1 MSIDAYKI
9 AVQISLVEN
18 VTRGLATLSRYFKA
32 THTDAAALEA
42 RIAKIGKMAAAGG
55 ILAAAGAGGIK
66 LLQGPLEE
74 AKKYQTELERFRAL
88 GLGDAV
94 TSQADKFA
102 KGMNVMGQSARDNM
116 KLLREATSIMGDF
129 GHAQEVVPLLAK
141 MKFGLESV
149 MGEGHASKFEQM
161 FQSAIK
167 VTELRGALVDR
178 ETGHI
183 DTAKFS
189 NALNMMTQAYVASGG
204 LVKPQDYLAA
214 IKTGGVSAKM
224 MTPEMFFFGLGHFM
238 QESGGSRTGTAAM
251 SMFQNWA
258 MGRMPQRIAERMAGL
273 GLLDPSAIHYGKT
286 GHITGVDPEGII
298 RSKEFTDNP
307 FKYVNDVVV
316 PILKQK
322 GFKGDDLNMQLA
334 SLFGIRTASNL
345 SDQFVRE
352 QKIADL
358 YTERAKKASGITG
371 LYDAGGRTMAGK
383 ELDLE
388 AKLANLKLEL
398 GQKILPLAIKGMEM
412 LIGVVDR
419 VVKFTKDFPGV
430 TKAVVLLT
438 AAISG
443 LALLAGGVMMFA
455 AAFAAIKLA
464 FPAALAAIG
473 AAAWPATLALGAIAA
488 VVYLIYR
495 NWDEVKP
502 RLLGAFE
509 LIRSAAMKLWE
520 TMRPFI
526 EPIINAWKSIF
537 DFIIGLIRQVASFLH
552 LDSLVGGI
560 DAALKRAYTDS
571 VARDNAASYSNEG
584 YNRGPRGTYVR
595 PAEQKPIVLKGDVNM
610 DGRRVGTVMW
620 NQLGTELQRPQAGRG
635 PFDSVMSLQ
644 PPQY

>member
-298 RSKEFTDNP
+298 RSKEFTENP

-388 AKLANLKLEL
+388 AKFANLKLEL
-398 GQKILPLAIKGMEM
+398 GQKILPLAIRGLEL
-412 LIGVVDR
+412 LIGVLDR
-419 VVKFTKDFPGV
+419 VTKFAKEFPGL
-430 TKAVVLLT
+430 TKMIVVAT

-443 LALLAGGVMMFA
+443 LLLLGGGLLLFKAAISGFSLLNLGSIASSLGVTGVAGGL
-455 AAFAAIKLA
+455 K
-464 FPAALAAIG
+464 ALG
-473 AAAWPATLALGAIAA
+473 AAAGVFMAAYAGWKAGGWLNDNVINPLVEKASGVKGATLGTWLYD
-488 VVYLIYR
+488 VTHP
-495 NWDEVKP
+495 DEGKKLTGSTGSQFVKP
-502 RLLGAFE
+502 
-509 LIRSAAMKLWE
+509 
-520 TMRPFI
+520 
-526 EPIINAWKSIF
+526 
-537 DFIIGLIRQVASFLH
+537 
-552 LDSLVGGI
+552 
-560 DAALKRAYTDS
+560 DA
-571 VARDNAASYSNEG
+571 G
-584 YNRGPRGTYVR
+584 
-595 PAEQKPIVLKGDVNM
+595 KPIQVKTAVKL
-610 DGRRVGTVMW
+610 DGRVLAEVTTLHQSR
-620 NQLGTELQRPQAGRG
+620 ELSRPQTGSST
-635 PFDSVMSLQ
+635 FDSVMNL
-644 PPQY
+644 PPPTLR

>member
-32 THTDAAALEA
+32 ADTDAKALEE
-42 RIAKIGKMAAAGG
+42 RIARIGKMAAAGG
-55 ILAAAGAGGIK
+55 ILAAAGAGGLK

-88 GLGDAV
+88 GLGDVV

-273 GLLDPSAIHYGKT
+273 GLLDPNAIHYGKT

-298 RSKEFTDNP
+298 RSKEFTANP

-316 PILKQK
+316 PLLKQK
-322 GFKGDDLNMQLA
+322 GFSGDDLNMQLA

-352 QKIADL
+352 QKIAEV
-358 YTERAKKASGITG
+358 YAERAQRAANING
-371 LYDAGGRTMAGK
+371 LSDAGGKTMAGK
-383 ELDLE
+383 EIDLE

-398 GQKILPLAIKGMEM
+398 GQKILPLAVRGLEL
-412 LIGVVDR
+412 LIGVLDR
-419 VVKFTKDFPGV
+419 VTRFAKDFPGL
-430 TKAVVLLT
+430 TKAIVLATAAISGLMLVGGGLFLLK

-443 LALLAGGVMMFA
+443 LALLNIGGIA
-455 AAFAAIKLA
+455 T
-464 FPAALAAIG
+464 AIG
-473 AAAWPATLALGAIAA
+473 GAGSTALVGALGAVLSPIGLVVAALGTLAA
-488 VVYLIYR
+488 VAYAFRPISPAEIEAAKHEGGARLTPTAQSRVDAGELGAPSQY
-495 NWDEVKP
+495 VKP
-502 RLLGAFE
+502 SSGQP
-509 LIRSAAMKLWE
+509 IQVKTDIKL
-520 TMRPFI
+520 
-526 EPIINAWKSIF
+526 
-537 DFIIGLIRQVASFLH
+537 
-552 LDSLVGGI
+552 
-560 DAALKRAYTDS
+560 
-571 VARDNAASYSNEG
+571 
-584 YNRGPRGTYVR
+584 
-595 PAEQKPIVLKGDVNM
+595 
-610 DGRRVGTVMW
+610 DGRVIAEATTLHQAKEMA
-620 NQLGTELQRPQAGRG
+620 RPQTG
-635 PFDSVMSLQ
+635 PSTFDSVMNLR
-644 PPQY
+644 PVGLR

>member
-32 THTDAAALEA
+32 ADTDAKALEG

-55 ILAAAGAGGIK
+55 ILAAAGAGGLK

-88 GLGDAV
+88 GLGDVV

-273 GLLDPSAIHYGKT
+273 GLLDPNAIHYGKT

-298 RSKEFTDNP
+298 RSKEFTANP

-316 PILKQK
+316 PLLKQK
-322 GFKGDDLNMQLA
+322 GFSGDDLNMQLA

-358 YTERAKKASGITG
+358 YTERAKKAAGITG
-371 LYDAGGRTMAGK
+371 LYDAGGKTMAGK

-388 AKLANLKLEL
+388 AKFANLKLEL
-398 GQKILPLAIKGMEM
+398 GQKILPLAVRGLEL
-412 LIGVVDR
+412 LIGVLDHVTSFA
-419 VVKFTKDFPGV
+419 KEFPGL
-430 TKAVVLLT
+430 TKAIVLATAALSGLMLLGGGLLLLK

-443 LALLAGGVMMFA
+443 FALLNLSGIASGLGPAGVAGGLAGLAKA
-455 AAFAAIKLA
+455 AGVFMAAYAGWKAGGWLNDNVINPLVEKA
-464 FPAALAAIG
+464 SG
-473 AAAWPATLALGAIAA
+473 VKGATLGTWLYD
-488 VVYLIYR
+488 VTH
-495 NWDEVKP
+495 P
-502 RLLGAFE
+502 
-509 LIRSAAMKLWE
+509 
-520 TMRPFI
+520 
-526 EPIINAWKSIF
+526 
-537 DFIIGLIRQVASFLH
+537 
-552 LDSLVGGI
+552 
-560 DAALKRAYTDS
+560 
-571 VARDNAASYSNEG
+571 NEG
-584 YNRGPRGTYVR
+584 KNLTGSTGSPHVKTDAGR
-595 PAEQKPIVLKGDVNM
+595 PINVHVTGKV
-610 DGRRVGTVMW
+610 DGRTLMQFMAEG
-620 NQLGTELQRPQAGRG
+620 QAKELARPPTG
-635 PFDSVMSLQ
+635 PTTFDPSMGLRPSALR
-644 PPQY
+644 

>member
-129 GHAQEVVPLLAK
+129 GHAQEVVPMLAK

-298 RSKEFTDNP
+298 RSKEFTENP

-358 YTERAKKASGITG
+358 YTERAKKAAGITG

-388 AKLANLKLEL
+388 AKFANLKLEL
-398 GQKILPLAIKGMEM
+398 GQKILPLAIRGLEL
-412 LIGVVDR
+412 LIGVLDHVT
-419 VVKFTKDFPGV
+419 KFAKEFPGL
-430 TKAVVLLT
+430 TKMIVVAT

-443 LALLAGGVMMFA
+443 LLMLGGGLLLFKAAISGFSLLNLGSIASSLGVTGVAGGLKALGSA
-455 AAFAAIKLA
+455 AGVFMAAYAGWKAGGWLNDNVINPLVEKA
-464 FPAALAAIG
+464 SG
-473 AAAWPATLALGAIAA
+473 VKGATLGTWLYD
-488 VVYLIYR
+488 VTH
-495 NWDEVKP
+495 P
-502 RLLGAFE
+502 
-509 LIRSAAMKLWE
+509 
-520 TMRPFI
+520 
-526 EPIINAWKSIF
+526 
-537 DFIIGLIRQVASFLH
+537 
-552 LDSLVGGI
+552 
-560 DAALKRAYTDS
+560 
-571 VARDNAASYSNEG
+571 NEG
-584 YNRGPRGTYVR
+584 KNLTSTTGSRYVR
-595 PAEQKPIVLKGDVNM
+595 PDAGKPIQVKTAVKL
-610 DGRRVGTVMW
+610 DGRVLAEATTLHQAR
-620 NQLGTELQRPQAGRG
+620 ELARPQTGSSV
-635 PFDSVMSLQ
+635 FDSVMNL
-644 PPQY
+644 PPPALR